1 MDRQSVGGG
10 FKLLLWQRVALLGPD
25 GGEISLPTK
34 SLHLLLAVLALS
46 ERNDWPRGEIAALVW
61 PESKPEKAR
70 GSLRTALTR
79 LRQAVP
85 APLIT
90 TEGDTLCLNRALLE
104 TDADEHCG
112 EGDFFPG
119 ATNPWILGRKK
130 LYIAS
135 AVENLLT
142 KANQLASKNRDE
154 EALSAVDNAIRLD
167 PVDRRAAAL
176 KIKLLKRLDRGQE
189 AAVVVRSLERVQK
202 ISANE
207 RAAGALIHP
216 LIPAAEFLLNS
227 SPSQALSFLAST
239 REHWKLVPASI
250 AADLFKRVL
259 SVTPGESQ
267 ERKSVEALAI
277 WLDVIRRNDV
287 LPLKA
292 LLAKL
297 RIAEAEKDFV
307 NASIIAAAI
316 SLTAQQNGS
325 LALSYKYAKLRA
337 QMLGNSHAPDA
348 KALAHYQLANVER
361 HCGFYDRARA
371 RNQAAIRLY
380 EELGTGEGLA
390 MANMT
395 AATDAIWAG
404 RYDMAPQFLERASE
418 LFWTSGNEQ
427 MKPWLL
433 LQEAWLRH
441 VIGEPEAA
449 REILIGLQQIGSHHG
464 GVFRAGVEEHL
475 LMVEADLGEW
485 DGSASAWV
493 NSTQF
498 RRDSGIVQTS
508 FERELSLKAKT
519 LVKDRMGD
527 SYLRSRLRQGPI
539 AF

>member
-1 MDRQSVGGG
+1 MAPMSGKGSY
-10 FKLLLWQRVALLGPD
+10 KLLLWRSVALLGPD
-25 GGEISLPTK
+25 GAEIVLPTR
-34 SLHLLLAVLALS
+34 SLYLLLAVLALS

-79 LRQAVP
+79 LRQAVA

-90 TEGDTLCLNRALLE
+90 TEGDTLCLNRALLK
-104 TDADEHCG
+104 TDADEYCG

-119 ATNPWILGRKK
+119 ATNPWILTRKK
-130 LYIAS
+130 FYIAS
-135 AVENLLT
+135 KVESLLN
-142 KANQLASKNRDE
+142 KANELASKNRDD
-154 EALSAVDNAIRLD
+154 EALTAVEGAIRLD
-167 PVDRRAAAL
+167 PLDRRAAAL
-176 KIKLLKRLDRGQE
+176 KIKLLKRLDRSQE
-189 AAVVVRSLERVQK
+189 AVVVSRSLERVQK

-227 SPSQALSFLAST
+227 SPSQALSFLAAT

-259 SVTPGESQ
+259 SLTPDESQ

-297 RIAEAEKDFV
+297 RAAEEEQDFA
-307 NASIIAAAI
+307 NASLIAAAI
-316 SLTAQQNGS
+316 SLAAQQKGS
-325 LALSYKYAKLRA
+325 LALSYKYAKVRA
-337 QMLGNSHAPDA
+337 QMLGKTHAPDA

-361 HCGFYDRARA
+361 HCGLYDRART
-371 RNQAAIRLY
+371 RNETAIRLY
-380 EELGTGEGLA
+380 EELGTSDGLA

-404 RYDMAPQFLERASE
+404 RYDMAPQFLERANE

-427 MKPWLL
+427 MKPWVL
-433 LQEAWLRH
+433 LQEAWLRQM
-441 VIGEPEAA
+441 IGEPQAA
-449 REILIGLQQIGSHHG
+449 RVILIGLQQIGSNHG
-464 GVFRAGVEEHL
+464 GVYRTGVEEHL

-498 RRDSGIVQTS
+498 RRDSGLVQTS
-508 FERELSLKAKT
+508 FERELSLKAKA

-527 SYLRSRLRQGPI
+527 SYLRLKLQQGPTS
-539 AF
+539 F